1 MRVCVSGYVS
11 QPVYFSV
18 ICHTLPL
25 AWSKAKWC
33 LCACMICVHV
43 QYCRS
48 DEVCWGLL
56 LGLVSVH
63 SITQTLTCSCQWLQR
78 LTSQTAQNAKMT
90 NQPAVMV
97 GEIGQLDDKE
107 RKRAIR
113 GNPWV
118 YGPIRIDET
127 IKLASGST
135 VNYES
140 WMDRNTLNANFYF
153 QCLDFIYLFIF
164 LEGGSKPPRELQ
176 YTCL

>member
-1 MRVCVSGYVS
+1 
-11 QPVYFSV
+11 
-18 ICHTLPL
+18 
-25 AWSKAKWC
+25 
-33 LCACMICVHV
+33 
-43 QYCRS
+43 
-48 DEVCWGLL
+48 
-56 LGLVSVH
+56 
-63 SITQTLTCSCQWLQR
+63 
-78 LTSQTAQNAKMT
+78 MT

-153 QCLDFIYLFIF
+153 QYLDFIYLFIF